1 LLKKLNWK
9 SKSIKTKSKNIC
21 EVLILKLI
29 SNSVKE
35 MMFSKQEVTDI
46 MEGIKEKITFQM
58 DKEISYYLNM
68 NGNLNKNFK

>member
-1 LLKKLNWK
+1 
-9 SKSIKTKSKNIC
+9 
-21 EVLILKLI
+21 
-29 SNSVKE
+29 VKE